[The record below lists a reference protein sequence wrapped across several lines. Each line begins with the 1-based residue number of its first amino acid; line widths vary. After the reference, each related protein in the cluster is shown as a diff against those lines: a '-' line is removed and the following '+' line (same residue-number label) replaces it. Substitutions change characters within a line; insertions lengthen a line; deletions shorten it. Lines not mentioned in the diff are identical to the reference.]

1 MKFKILIVDDE
12 PDVIDFLKKR
22 LEASGYE
29 VLSAADGVEGFKVAK
44 AEVPDLILLDILM
57 PHRDGFAMLAD
68 LRSEES
74 VRNIPVVIVSAKG
87 ESTSIFQG
95 QELGAVDYII
105 KPYEFEELLR
115 YIKKYTE

>member
-12 PDVIDFLKKR
+12 PDVIAFLGKR
-22 LEASGYE
+22 LETSGYE
-29 VLSAADGVEGFKVAK
+29 VISAADGAEGFRSAK
-44 AEVPDLILLDILM
+44 AATPDLILLDILM
-57 PHRDGFAMLAD
+57 PHRDGFAMLGD
-68 LRSEES
+68 VRGDES
-74 VRNIPVVIVSAKG
+74 TRNIPVVIVSAKG

-105 KPYEFEELLR
+105 KPYDFKELLR